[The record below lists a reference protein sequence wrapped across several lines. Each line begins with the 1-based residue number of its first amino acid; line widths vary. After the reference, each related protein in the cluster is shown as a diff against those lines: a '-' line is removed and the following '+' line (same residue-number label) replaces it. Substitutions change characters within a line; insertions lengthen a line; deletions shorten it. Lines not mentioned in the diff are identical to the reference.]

1 MILNILLAIKMLKK
15 LDLYVCFFQKWV
27 HYCRDFDKTKCKSF
41 FIKDEKF
48 LEKYNEIWEKVCN
61 IIQKEFDSFSACNE
75 KYINIKIKYCNGKI
89 NATFHKNKIPKEGS
103 EYVCLSVILLDLV
116 YKKDRNFYP
125 QVFSEECKY
134 VIKEKKEFY

>member
-1 MILNILLAIKMLKK
+1 M
-15 LDLYVCFFQKWV
+15 

-61 IIQKEFDSFSACNE
+61 IIQKELDSFPAWNE